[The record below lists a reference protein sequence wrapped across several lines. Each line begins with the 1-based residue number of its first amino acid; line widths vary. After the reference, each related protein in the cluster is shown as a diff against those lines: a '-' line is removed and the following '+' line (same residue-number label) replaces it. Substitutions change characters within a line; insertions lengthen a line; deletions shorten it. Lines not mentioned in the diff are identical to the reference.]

1 VSQRRHAASDGS
13 FAKSAGGA
21 AGRGLLLIAIAVI
34 VGVLLLR
41 NGFDD
46 NGGSASA
53 PVTDGGSTETTVST
67 NTTAAGGGSTDS
79 TAATTAPS
87 VRPPNQV
94 KVFVANGAGIQGA
107 AGKAAD
113 TLKAAGYVAVAGN
126 SPNRVQTTTV
136 YYTEGFQ
143 AEAQAVAASLGAP
156 AEAVQPMPTPPPVA
170 DIQGA
175 QVLVVLGPDIAAPA

>member
-1 VSQRRHAASDGS
+1 M
-13 FAKSAGGA
+13 
-21 AGRGLLLIAIAVI
+21 I

-46 NGGSASA
+46 NGGSTSA

-143 AEAQAVAASLGAP
+143 AEAQAVAASLGTP

>member
-21 AGRGLLLIAIAVI
+21 AGRGLLLIAVAVI

-46 NGGSASA
+46 TGGASSA
-53 PVTDGGSTETTVST
+53 PTTSGGGAVTSVSPD
-67 NTTAAGGGSTDS
+67 TTAVDGSTDS
-79 TAATTAPS
+79 TEPTTPTS

-94 KVFVANGAGIQGA
+94 KVFVANAAGVQGA
-107 AGKAAD
+107 AGRASD

-126 SPNRVQTTTV
+126 SPTRVDTTTI

-143 AEAQAVAASLGAP
+143 GEANAVAAALGAP
-156 AEAVQPMPTPPPVA
+156 PTSVQPMPTPPPVA

-175 QVLVVLGPDIAAPA
+175 QVLVVLGPDVAKPA